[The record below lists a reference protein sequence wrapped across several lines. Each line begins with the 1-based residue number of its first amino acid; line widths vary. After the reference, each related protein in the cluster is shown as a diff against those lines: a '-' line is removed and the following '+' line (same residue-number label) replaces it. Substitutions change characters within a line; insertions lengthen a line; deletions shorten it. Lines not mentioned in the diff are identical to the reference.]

1 MNSILIRLFHFIT
14 LKSDLNIDTS
24 WDEMEW
30 NVMGN
35 VETGI
40 LDSEDELCGRLVY
53 NYRYTQQISNDVLF
67 PPELRGLGYFS
78 TLKLLSG
85 PSVWIHV
92 TSTTEPRSLPL
103 MTKDNLIYW

>member
-1 MNSILIRLFHFIT
+1 MNSFLIRLFHFIT
-14 LKSDLNIDTS
+14 LNSNLNIDTS

-40 LDSEDELCGRLVY
+40 LDSEDELCGRLVFIE
-53 NYRYTQQISNDVLF
+53 ISNDDLF
-67 PPELRGLGYFS
+67 SPELRGLGYFS
-78 TLKLLSG
+78 TLKLSSG

-92 TSTTEPRSLPL
+92 TNTTEPRPLPL
-103 MTKDNLIYW
+103 MTKYNLIHW

>member
-1 MNSILIRLFHFIT
+1 MIRLYHFIT
-14 LKSDLNIDTS
+14 LKSELNIDTS

-30 NVMGN
+30 TVMGN

-40 LDSEDELCGRLVY
+40 LDSEDELCGRLV
-53 NYRYTQQISNDVLF
+53 NNNRNTQQISIDVLF
-67 PPELRGLGYFS
+67 SPELRGLGYFS

-92 TSTTEPRSLPL
+92 TSTTEPRSPPL

>member
-1 MNSILIRLFHFIT
+1 MLCYIDDLKLNSTFIRLFHFIT
-14 LKSDLNIDTS
+14 LKFDLNIDTS

-53 NYRYTQQISNDVLF
+53 NNF
-67 PPELRGLGYFS
+67 
-78 TLKLLSG
+78 
-85 PSVWIHV
+85 
-92 TSTTEPRSLPL
+92 
-103 MTKDNLIYW
+103 